1 MTCVAHGYL
10 YRNFDWCMR
19 PPMVSILPP
28 LIRLAG
34 DLLDGGDGELNGGSE
49 MVVLRK
55 VVVL

>member
-1 MTCVAHGYL
+1 M
-10 YRNFDWCMR
+10 MR
-19 PPMVSILPP
+19 PPLVSILPP

-49 MVVLRK
+49 MVVSRK

>member
-1 MTCVAHGYL
+1 MWRMDTYTEILIGACDL
-10 YRNFDWCMR
+10 QWC
-19 PPMVSILPP
+19 ILPP

-55 VVVL
+55 AVVL